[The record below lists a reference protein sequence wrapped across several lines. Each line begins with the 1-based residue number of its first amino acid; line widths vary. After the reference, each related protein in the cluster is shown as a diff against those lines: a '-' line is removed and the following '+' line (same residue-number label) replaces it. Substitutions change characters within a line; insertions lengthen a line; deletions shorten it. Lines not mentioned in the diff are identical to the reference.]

1 MVEVSRPEEK
11 ARPALT
17 DRFIEFA
24 EGSLSY
30 EQLSAVLDLLP
41 LDLVFVDKDDV
52 IRYFGGSCGFYPHSK
67 NDLGMNLFS
76 IHMPKSVPKVKA
88 IVDDL
93 RSGRKD
99 KHAFWFE
106 VRGRFVYIQYLAVR
120 NKAGEYLGVL
130 EILQDITDLR
140 ALQGKKKE
148 L

>member
-1 MVEVSRPEEK
+1 MSSSRPSW
-11 ARPALT
+11 T
-17 DRFIEFA
+17 F
-24 EGSLSY
+24 
-30 EQLSAVLDLLP
+30 
-41 LDLVFVDKDDV
+41 FVDKDDV

-67 NDLGMNLFS
+67 NDLGMNMFS
-76 IHMPKSVPKVKA
+76 IHMPKSVSKVKA

-130 EILQDITDLR
+130 EVLQDITDLR